1 MQPVCQL
8 AAYLLTTLPQDVA
21 ICLFQCFAQRVLPI
35 WLKPNSFQTVRSMPR
50 PEA

>member
-21 ICLFQCFAQRVLPI
+21 IYLFQCFAQRVLPI
-35 WLKPNSFQTVRSMPR
+35 WLKPNSFQTVRPMPR